1 MSSNRYVP
9 RSIQNIFDRLE
20 ARNERSDKESFST
33 ELPKVFQVTVYDS
46 ATPEVRSPTTQAH
59 VTTATSTA
67 DNFYKYR
74 ARSLAGH
81 NDLQPAPETAK
92 FRGEYERL
100 RNAHFQAI
108 IRKDLEVSE
117 FPQTGDVW
125 MATYLGGNL
134 VELTSRV
141 RFGTFTLSLQ
151 DGNGPAQNA
160 HTNGQNPTT
169 TVGATSGAT
178 PTPASSNTPPYSGP
192 STAPA
197 SNVALPVYDDVQ
209 KELLAYISAGEGG
222 YDASNN
228 GTSDTHPTSGYS
240 GRIVN
245 SFSKKSYVA
254 YMNVTPTQ
262 TSPDQKLLSTLT
274 IGEIVD
280 FQGYNAEWGL
290 TLKNATFVSRY
301 PNTSDRTLFAVG
313 AYQIIP
319 ATMQNA
325 LKQTGYGRDVV
336 FTPEVQQN
344 LAMSLIYGTKR
355 EILRKYLKGDT
366 SITNHQAMDSFAK
379 EWSSIPSAT
388 KYVSGWTSKVK
399 PYVGKV
405 YPPGENHSH
414 YDYPNRAHHKYTDTK
429 ALLEKV
435 RQHNIDNG
443 FTE

>member
-108 IRKDLEVSE
+108 VRKDLEVSE

-192 STAPA
+192 SNAPA
-197 SNVALPVYDDVQ
+197 SNVALPVYDAVQ

-228 GTSDTHPTSGYS
+228 GTRDVGSG
-240 GRIVN
+240 IVN
-245 SFSKKSYVA
+245 SFGGKSYVA
-254 YMNVTPTQ
+254 YMNVTATK

-280 FQGYNAEWGL
+280 FQGWNTEFEDS
-290 TLKNATFVSRY
+290 LKNATFESRY
-301 PNTSDRTLFAVG
+301 PAGTPNGSTRTLFAVG

-319 ATMQNA
+319 ATMKFA
-325 LKQTGYGRDVV
+325 LKQTGYGREVV

-344 LAMSLIYGTKR
+344 LAMSLIYGNKR
-355 EILRKYLKGDT
+355 EILRKYLKGDA
-366 SITNHQAMDSFAK
+366 SITNHQAMDSFSK
-379 EWSSIPSAT
+379 EWASIPSAT
-388 KYVSGWTSKVK
+388 KWSNGWTSAKTGAVF
-399 PYVGKV
+399 PA
-405 YPPGENHSH
+405 GESHSH
-414 YDYPNRAHHKYTDTK
+414 YDLPNRAGHTYAETK

>member
-108 IRKDLEVSE
+108 VRKDLEVSE

-151 DGNGPAQNA
+151 EGSGAAQNA
-160 HTNGQNPTT
+160 HTNGQAPTT

-178 PTPASSNTPPYSGP
+178 QFVGPPAPGQITNDIESASDITTHYPKVEADFANKIVEVANNLGTNAYWLANLINFETAASFNPAIQNSLGYTGLIQFGDGAATDLGTTTSHLKTLSAIEQMDFVQKYFELPHKRKGSNYGTTADLYMAVFYPAAVGKSLDFNIAEHWASKDRRGRPASYFS
-192 STAPA
+192 
-197 SNVALPVYDDVQ
+197 
-209 KELLAYISAGEGG
+209 SAAVNPG
-222 YDASNN
+222 
-228 GTSDTHPTSGYS
+228 
-240 GRIVN
+240 IVTVRD
-245 SFSKKSYVA
+245 YV
-254 YMNVTPTQ
+254 
-262 TSPDQKLLSTLT
+262 
-274 IGEIVD
+274 
-280 FQGYNAEWGL
+280 
-290 TLKNATFVSRY
+290 
-301 PNTSDRTLFAVG
+301 
-313 AYQIIP
+313 
-319 ATMQNA
+319 
-325 LKQTGYGRDVV
+325 
-336 FTPEVQQN
+336 
-344 LAMSLIYGTKR
+344 
-355 EILRKYLKGDT
+355 
-366 SITNHQAMDSFAK
+366 
-379 EWSSIPSAT
+379 
-388 KYVSGWTSKVK
+388 
-399 PYVGKV
+399 
-405 YPPGENHSH
+405 
-414 YDYPNRAHHKYTDTK
+414 TK
-429 ALLEKV
+429 ANNNAKLPT
-435 RQHNIDNG
+435 G
-443 FTE
+443 M